1 MLESSLKMFNITS
14 LAKYFA
20 RKKTVETQKELFQNV
35 DCRIDRD
42 YNAKSFLNSMYE
54 QGYFL
59 ECIEGIVNRE
69 NIVVNDQFCLFPDFD
84 SDEPSSHFEGVNFR
98 LFNDELIISEAAC
111 SALVD
116 QACAK
121 YVQLHPEDSA
131 KINAILQSRL
141 F

>member
-1 MLESSLKMFNITS
+1 V
-14 LAKYFA
+14 
-20 RKKTVETQKELFQNV
+20 KTPKELFQNV
-35 DCRIDRD
+35 DCRFDRE

-54 QGYFL
+54 QGYFI

-69 NIVVNDQFCLFPDFD
+69 NIVVNDQYCLFPDFD

-98 LFNDELIISEAAC
+98 LFDDELIISEAAC
-111 SALVD
+111 SALID

-121 YVQLHPEDSA
+121 YVQLHKEDSA
-131 KINAILQSRL
+131 KINEILRSRL